1 MLLGRGFKVPVV
13 TAGRAGL
20 VATEVRAV
28 LLAVGLG
35 AALITSKIHN
45 EVPLI
50 NSYERSKGS
59 SKLSVDLII
68 FLLTFCY
75 GDSNFAARQRIFG
88 PYGPCRARWFRSN
101 RTRRGALCG
110 GTGGRF
116 SG

>member
-1 MLLGRGFKVPVV
+1 MLLGRGFEVPVV

-50 NSYERSKGS
+50 NS
-59 SKLSVDLII
+59 
-68 FLLTFCY
+68 
-75 GDSNFAARQRIFG
+75 
-88 PYGPCRARWFRSN
+88 
-101 RTRRGALCG
+101 
-110 GTGGRF
+110 
-116 SG
+116 